1 MEKRWVL
8 KGYSLCYWLSKLSE
22 HFNLKRQYEIS
33 AIHFRFIFRMPTS
46 RGCDWYM
53 GLPQWLIS
61 KECACQC
68 RRHGFDPWVR
78 KIPWRRKWQPTPAF
92 LPRKYHGQRSLVG
105 NSPGVTNSWTRLS
118 AHTWACTHTH
128 THTHTLLIQLLT
140 RTIRCKRAR
149 LDPKV
154 RKILWSRKWQPTPV
168 FLPEKFHGQKSLVG
182 YSPWGHK
189 ELDMSEWLS
198 IQHTRIS

>member
-1 MEKRWVL
+1 MWKWVAEISYHLLGLKCPVISDHQQHKGHSSFTKEIKCNTWKRGESW
-8 KGYSLCYWLSKLSE
+8 KGILYVIDYLNYLNTLI
-22 HFNLKRQYEIS
+22 LRQYEIS

-128 THTHTLLIQLLT
+128 THTHTHY
-140 RTIRCKRAR
+140 
-149 LDPKV
+149 
-154 RKILWSRKWQPTPV
+154 WYSFW
-168 FLPEKFHGQKSLVG
+168 PEL
-182 YSPWGHK
+182 
-189 ELDMSEWLS
+189 
-198 IQHTRIS
+198 